1 MNNSK
6 KAPVLPTLTAQM
18 LKKEGL
24 LVDNLFADLWKQI
37 GMKRLLDR
45 VGFNKRSKIPVGKLV
60 FTLILWVWLKK
71 ESISLFSKDSLKY
84 IANHETDALYDLMNR
99 EDLDF
104 CKLNLEIAIKAIKA
118 MPHCDTAKAFIFD
131 DTIKHRFGKKMPGV
145 SSHFDHTLGRSIMG
159 QQVLTDIRLWLRARI
174 CPLRTVNYSSVK
186 AKHRV

>member
-45 VGFNKRSKIPVGKLV
+45 VGFNKRSGIPVGKLV

-84 IANHETDALYDLMNR
+84 IANHEKDALYDLMNR
-99 EDLDF
+99 EDLDWRR
-104 CKLNLEIAIKAIKA
+104 LNLEIAIKA

-159 QQVLTDIRLWLRARI
+159 QQVLTLGLWLRARI
-174 CPLRTVNYSSVK
+174 CP
-186 AKHRV
+186 HRQ